1 MEKSDYIYGKNS
13 VLEALTSGKREINK
27 ILISKNLHTG
37 SKIEQIKE
45 LAQKNGIIYQF
56 VSKEK
61 FSDYA
66 EFNHQGVIA
75 QVLMQSKL

>member
-27 ILISKNLHTG
+27 ILISKNLHTD

-45 LAQKNGIIYQF
+45 LA
-56 VSKEK
+56 
-61 FSDYA
+61 
-66 EFNHQGVIA
+66 
-75 QVLMQSKL
+75 